1 MSPAWAALLRQALG
15 LGIAPQAF
23 WALSLAEWRA
33 LCGQDGAP
41 VLGRGGLVALM
52 ARFPDTAED
61 EA

>member
-15 LGIAPQAF
+15 LGITPRAF

-33 LCGQDGAP
+33 LSGQDVAP

-52 ARFPDTAED
+52 ARFPDAAED
-61 EA
+61 EG